1 MKMSL
6 IFSDLHHVQTHA
18 LRVVLCA
25 HNDTRHAGTAHER
38 SRSERGRWH
47 RATADVVADVGTMFV
62 HQDARYPGD
71 PHRIAHD
78 GHARE
83 PRTRA
88 W

>member
-1 MKMSL
+1 MSL
-6 IFSDLHHVQTHA
+6 IFSDLYITYRHMLSVSYS
-18 LRVVLCA
+18 LRIRYA
-25 HNDTRHAGTAHER
+25 HAGTAHER

>member
-6 IFSDLHHVQTHA
+6 IFSDLYITYRHMLSVSYSVRA
-18 LRVVLCA
+18 Y
-25 HNDTRHAGTAHER
+25 DTRTAHER